1 MVRSMKFILIIMYI
15 LCSFFKKDISTI
27 TVKIDE
33 KILHSKFIGVRK
45 TVVLE
50 TQIGKMSGYGPD
62 CYGCSGYL
70 ASGGY
75 VGDGKIYYDD
85 PTYGKIRIVAADPK
99 YKFGTIVRISNS
111 NLSDEFL
118 AIVLDRGGAIGLDKR
133 CMFDLLYS
141 SEEEANID
149 GISDDVFFEI
159 LRYGY

>member
-1 MVRSMKFILIIMYI
+1 MVISMKFILIIVYI
-15 LCSFFKKDISTI
+15 FNVFFKNDINTI
-27 TVKIDE
+27 NVKIDE
-33 KILHSKFIGVRK
+33 KILHSTFIGVKNK
-45 TVVLE
+45 TILE
-50 TQIGKMSGYGPD
+50 IQIGKMSGYGPD

-85 PTYGKIRIVAADPK
+85 PTYGMIRIVAADPK

-118 AIVLDRGGAIGLDKR
+118 AIVLDRGGAIGLDKK

-149 GISDDVFFEI
+149 GISDDVVFEI
-159 LRYGY
+159 IRFGY

>member
-1 MVRSMKFILIIMYI
+1 MYSLSLFIKQEVSII
-15 LCSFFKKDISTI
+15 S
-27 TVKIDE
+27 VKIDE
-33 KILHSKFIGVRK
+33 KILHSKFIGVK
-45 TVVLE
+45 NEVVLE

-75 VGDGKIYYDD
+75 VGEGKIYYNDF
-85 PTYGKIRIVAADPK
+85 TYGKVRIVAADPK

-149 GISDDVFFEI
+149 GISDDVVFEI